1 MDAAPVHFIVIRF
14 GVTMYVYI
22 FEDGTTQKHPKPP
35 TRIDRDLIADGT
47 LMVLKCDD
55 VKYVCE
61 DGSLEDLT
69 ECVCGTASDNKYH
82 SPA

>member
-1 MDAAPVHFIVIRF
+1 
-14 GVTMYVYI
+14 MYVYI

-35 TRIDRDLIADGT
+35 TRIDRNMIANGV

-55 VKYVCE
+55 VKCVCE
-61 DGSLEDLT
+61 DGSLDDLT
-69 ECVCGTASDNKYH
+69 ECVCGTASDDKYH